1 MKKAGVWI
9 DQKEAK
15 VITLTE
21 NSEEMITISSEIDP
35 QERIPGEGKQ
45 YGRFGGQFL
54 SLEKNKQNQQ
64 KEHLKRYLNRVQK
77 SLEDKDEIMLF
88 GPAQIKNELG
98 KLLQQNQNL
107 SDKLREIKSAEKM
120 TENQKVA
127 FVRDY
132 FA

>member
-21 NSEEMITISSEIDP
+21 NSEEMITIPSEIDP

-45 YGRFGGQFL
+45 YGRFGSQFL